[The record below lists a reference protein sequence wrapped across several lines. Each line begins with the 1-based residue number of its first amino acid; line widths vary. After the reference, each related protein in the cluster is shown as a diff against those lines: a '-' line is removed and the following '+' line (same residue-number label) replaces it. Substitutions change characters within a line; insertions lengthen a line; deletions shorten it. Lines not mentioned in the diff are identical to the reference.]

1 MANSIC
7 ILVVPC
13 YNEAQRLN
21 RQAFEAYIP
30 SHPDLRWIFVNDGS
44 RDSTLSLL
52 REIEALY
59 PSQVQVLDQQP
70 NRGKA
75 EAVRA
80 GMLLAL
86 QADPTYVG
94 FWDADLATPLDTIPS
109 FLDIFTAHRNID
121 MVFGARVKLLGRE
134 IHRQPI
140 RHYLGRA
147 FATTVSMMLRLP
159 IYDTQCGAK
168 IFKASS
174 ELKTVLAQPF
184 LSRWVFDVEILA
196 RVLRHRNFSVASL
209 EASIYELPLPVWKDV
224 GGSKVKPTDF
234 FKALFEIFQIWLR
247 YLRR

>member
-1 MANSIC
+1 LANSIC

-21 RQAFEAYIP
+21 RQAFEAFIP
-30 SHPDLRWIFVNDGS
+30 AHPNLHWIFVNDGS
-44 RDSTLSLL
+44 RDLTLPLL
-52 REIEALY
+52 REVEASF
-59 PSQVQVLDQQP
+59 PSHVQVLDQQP

-80 GMLLAL
+80 GMLMAL
-86 QADPTYVG
+86 QSEAPFVG
-94 FWDADLATPLDTIPS
+94 FWDADLATPLETIPA
-109 FLDIFTAHRNID
+109 FLEVFAEHPRID

-134 IHRQPI
+134 IHRQAI

-147 FATTVSMMLRLP
+147 FATTVSNMLRLP

-174 ELKTVLAQPF
+174 ELKTVLAESF
-184 LSRWVFDVEILA
+184 ISRWVFDVEILA
-196 RVLRHRNFSVASL
+196 RVLRHRRYSVASL